1 MFPFA
6 RQQICQGATSGR
18 LDMHHSP
25 DCIARFAREQT
36 EDRVCTSLMSCDNAV
51 RSLPCP
57 RRLRCILF
65 RVRLRRS
72 PGFLTRHTRNQR
84 RLRVW
89 PCHFP
94 ATGDSES
101 TSSCLSL
108 NPYCDDPAASLIHIL
123 LLAAHLGESLFCI
136 VEWSR
141 VNKSWYVLA
150 T

>member
-1 MFPFA
+1 MLIICDYVILNRPSKRAGLWLKLVPQACTTLTYPWSSRTGFDIPNTFA
-6 RQQICQGATSGR
+6 Y
-18 LDMHHSP
+18 SP
-25 DCIARFAREQT
+25 SWNVVFLCNRMLRKFA
-36 EDRVCTSLMSCDNAV
+36 VH
-51 RSLPCP
+51 
-57 RRLRCILF
+57 
-65 RVRLRRS
+65 
-72 PGFLTRHTRNQR
+72 LTRHTRNQR
-84 RLRVW
+84 RPRVW
-89 PCHFP
+89 LCHFP

-108 NPYCDDPAASLIHIL
+108 NPCCDDPAASLIHIL